1 MATDLHS
8 TIQRILGKTDV
19 LVEKYQALVE
29 ELGEV
34 EAEVRKLRNENAS
47 LVKENQML
55 RQENDYLKLARSI
68 VPSQDRLE
76 ESKAIVNQLVR
87 DVDKCISQLTCK

>member
-55 RQENDYLKLARSI
+55 PLSTYSRKSH
-68 VPSQDRLE
+68 SCE
-76 ESKAIVNQLVR
+76 EL
-87 DVDKCISQLTCK
+87 LL